1 MNERLE
7 RFTDLMKQVFELDK
21 SDLDF
26 GIYRIMNIR
35 KAEIER
41 FLTEGLPEKVRETL
55 APFADGDKAETQAQI
70 AEIEKN
76 ARDFGMDA
84 SSLPESNPM
93 GKKYRELQK
102 KLAEGTD
109 LDALETDVYSALY
122 SFFNRYYVT
131 KHTCLNHHHCHNNYG
146 SQNN

>member
-41 FLTEGLPEKVRETL
+41 FLTVGLPEKVRETL
-55 APFADGDKAETQAQI
+55 APFASGNKAEIQAQI

-102 KLAEGTD
+102 LLIGNVDTTDKQAYSMAAILLADEI
-109 LDALETDVYSALY
+109 ACRCIFVP
-122 SFFNRYYVT
+122 R
-131 KHTCLNHHHCHNNYG
+131 
-146 SQNN
+146 